1 MKWKVGAYIRLSR
14 DDEYSDSD
22 SISNQKSLIDNVIK
36 FEDGASII
44 DYYIDNGYSGTNFE
58 RPEFKRM
65 FTDIKSGKINMIIF
79 KDLSRLGRNHIEVSN
94 YIENIFPLLK
104 VRVYSILDYY
114 DSLINSDVM
123 DNLNIPLKNLVN
135 DYIAHDISK
144 KVKSTFDMKKEKG
157 EHIGSSVPY
166 GYRKNPDDIHKLI
179 IDDEAADVVRE
190 IFNMFLLGMTN
201 LK

>member
-22 SISNQKSLIDNVIK
+22 SISNQKSLIDNVVK
-36 FEDGASII
+36 FEDGACII
-44 DYYIDNGYSGTNFE
+44 DYYIDNGYSGTSFE

-79 KDLSRLGRNHIEVSN
+79 KDLSRFGRNHIEVSN
-94 YIENIFPLLK
+94 YIENIFPILK

-114 DSLINSDVM
+114 DSLINGDVM
-123 DNLNIPLKNLVN
+123 DNLNIPLKNFVN

-144 KVKSTFDMKKEKG
+144 KSKV
-157 EHIGSSVPY
+157 
-166 GYRKNPDDIHKLI
+166 L
-179 IDDEAADVVRE
+179 
-190 IFNMFLLGMTN
+190 
-201 LK
+201 